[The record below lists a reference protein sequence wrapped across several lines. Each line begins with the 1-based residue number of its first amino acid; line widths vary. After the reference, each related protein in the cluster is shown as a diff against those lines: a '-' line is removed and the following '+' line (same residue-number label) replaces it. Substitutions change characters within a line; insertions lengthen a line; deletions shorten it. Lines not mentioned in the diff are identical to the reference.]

1 LSKPRDPAP
10 VKPPERSTS
19 SKASSEL
26 TAKLTFPCYAVGT
39 APEIPKKHRA
49 IIDLGSIEYRHDE
62 KKKKSRLYN
71 KRGDWLVYTCSME
84 AVLVQRLEKVYR
96 SERTS
101 LLGFIRSRT
110 GSLEEAEDLLQDVF
124 FQAIRAASVTEPIEN
139 VVGWLYT
146 IARNKIIDR
155 YRRRRNDLS
164 LQQEREDITL
174 EELLADS
181 GINIEK
187 EFIRRAVMDA
197 LIEALEELPPE
208 QRDAFIQQAIEGKT
222 FREISEQSGVPLNT
236 LIARKRYAVQF
247 LRKRLHDLKEMVDEL
262 A

>member
-1 LSKPRDPAP
+1 
-10 VKPPERSTS
+10 
-19 SKASSEL
+19 
-26 TAKLTFPCYAVGT
+26 
-39 APEIPKKHRA
+39 
-49 IIDLGSIEYRHDE
+49 
-62 KKKKSRLYN
+62 
-71 KRGDWLVYTCSME
+71 ME

-96 SERTS
+96 NERKT

-155 YRRRRNDLS
+155 YRRKRDTVS
-164 LQQEREDITL
+164 LQQEREDVTL
-174 EELLADS
+174 EDLLADS
-181 GINIEK
+181 GIDIEK
-187 EFIRRAVMDA
+187 EVIRRAVMDA
-197 LIEALEELPPE
+197 LIEALEELPVE
-208 QRDAFIQQAIEGKT
+208 QRDAFIQQAIEGRT
-222 FREISEQSGVPLNT
+222 FREISEQSGIPLNT

-247 LRKRLHDLKEMVDEL
+247 LRKRLHDLKEIVDEL

>member
-1 LSKPRDPAP
+1 
-10 VKPPERSTS
+10 
-19 SKASSEL
+19 
-26 TAKLTFPCYAVGT
+26 
-39 APEIPKKHRA
+39 
-49 IIDLGSIEYRHDE
+49 
-62 KKKKSRLYN
+62 
-71 KRGDWLVYTCSME
+71 ME

-96 SERTS
+96 NERKT

-124 FQAIRAASVTEPIEN
+124 FQAIRAASVTDPIEN

-155 YRRRRNDLS
+155 YRRKKDTIS
-164 LQQEREDITL
+164 LQQEREEVTL

-181 GINIEK
+181 GIDIEK
-187 EFIRRAVMDA
+187 EVIRGAVMDA
-197 LIEALEELPPE
+197 LVEALDELPPE
-208 QRDAFIQQAIEGKT
+208 QREAFIQQAVEGRT
-222 FREISEQSGVPLNT
+222 FREISDQTGIPLNT

-247 LRKRLHDLKEMVDEL
+247 LRKRLHDLKDVVDEL

>member
-1 LSKPRDPAP
+1 
-10 VKPPERSTS
+10 
-19 SKASSEL
+19 
-26 TAKLTFPCYAVGT
+26 
-39 APEIPKKHRA
+39 
-49 IIDLGSIEYRHDE
+49 
-62 KKKKSRLYN
+62 
-71 KRGDWLVYTCSME
+71 M
-84 AVLVQRLEKVYR
+84 QRLEKVYR
-96 SERTS
+96 SERSS

-155 YRRRRNDLS
+155 YRRKRNTVS
-164 LQQEREDITL
+164 LQQEREDVTL
-174 EELLADS
+174 EELLTDS
-181 GINIEK
+181 GIDIEK
-187 EFIRRAVMDA
+187 EVIRGAVMDS

-208 QRDAFIQQAIEGKT
+208 QRDAFIQQAIEGRT

-247 LRKRLHDLKEMVDEL
+247 LRKRLHDLREIVDEL

>member
-1 LSKPRDPAP
+1 
-10 VKPPERSTS
+10 
-19 SKASSEL
+19 
-26 TAKLTFPCYAVGT
+26 
-39 APEIPKKHRA
+39 
-49 IIDLGSIEYRHDE
+49 
-62 KKKKSRLYN
+62 
-71 KRGDWLVYTCSME
+71 M
-84 AVLVQRLEKVYR
+84 QRLEKVYR
-96 SERTS
+96 SERSS

-110 GSLEEAEDLLQDVF
+110 GNLEEAEDLLQDVF
-124 FQAIRAASVTEPIEN
+124 FQAIRAASVTDPIEN

-155 YRRRRNDLS
+155 YRRKKNTVS
-164 LQQEREDITL
+164 LQQEREEVTL

-181 GINIEK
+181 GIDIEK

-197 LIEALEELPPE
+197 LIEALEELPAE
-208 QRDAFIQQAIEGKT
+208 QRDAFIQQAIDGKT

-247 LRKRLHDLKEMVDEL
+247 LRRRLHDLKEIMDEL

>member
-1 LSKPRDPAP
+1 
-10 VKPPERSTS
+10 
-19 SKASSEL
+19 
-26 TAKLTFPCYAVGT
+26 
-39 APEIPKKHRA
+39 
-49 IIDLGSIEYRHDE
+49 
-62 KKKKSRLYN
+62 
-71 KRGDWLVYTCSME
+71 
-84 AVLVQRLEKVYR
+84 VQRLEKVYR

-110 GSLEEAEDLLQDVF
+110 GDLEEAEDLLQDVF

-139 VVGWLYT
+139 IAGWLYT

-155 YRRRRNDLS
+155 YRRKRATVS
-164 LQQEREDITL
+164 LQQEREDLTL

-181 GINIEK
+181 GIDIEK
-187 EFIRRAVMDA
+187 EMIRRAVMDA

-208 QRDAFIQQAIEGKT
+208 QRDAFVQQAIEGRT

-247 LRKRLHDLKEMVDEL
+247 LRKRLYGLREIIDEL

>member
-1 LSKPRDPAP
+1 
-10 VKPPERSTS
+10 
-19 SKASSEL
+19 
-26 TAKLTFPCYAVGT
+26 
-39 APEIPKKHRA
+39 
-49 IIDLGSIEYRHDE
+49 
-62 KKKKSRLYN
+62 
-71 KRGDWLVYTCSME
+71 ME

-96 SERTS
+96 SERSS

-155 YRRRRNDLS
+155 YRRKRNTVS
-164 LQQEREDITL
+164 LQQEREDVTL
-174 EELLADS
+174 EELLTDS
-181 GINIEK
+181 GIDIEK
-187 EFIRRAVMDA
+187 EVIRGAVMDS

-208 QRDAFIQQAIEGKT
+208 QRDAFIQQAIEGRT

-247 LRKRLHDLKEMVDEL
+247 LRKRLHDLREIVDEL

>member
-1 LSKPRDPAP
+1 
-10 VKPPERSTS
+10 
-19 SKASSEL
+19 
-26 TAKLTFPCYAVGT
+26 
-39 APEIPKKHRA
+39 
-49 IIDLGSIEYRHDE
+49 
-62 KKKKSRLYN
+62 
-71 KRGDWLVYTCSME
+71 ME

-96 SERTS
+96 SERNS

-139 VVGWLYT
+139 IVGWLYT

-155 YRRRRNDLS
+155 YRRKRNIVS
-164 LQQEREDITL
+164 LQQEKEDVTL
-174 EELLADS
+174 EELLTDS

-187 EFIRRAVMDA
+187 EVFRRAVMDA

-208 QRDAFIQQAIEGKT
+208 QRDAFIQQAIEGRT
-222 FREISEQSGVPLNT
+222 FREISESTGTPLNT

-247 LRKRLHDLKEMVDEL
+247 LRKRLHDLKEIVDEL
-262 A
+262 D

>member
-1 LSKPRDPAP
+1 
-10 VKPPERSTS
+10 
-19 SKASSEL
+19 
-26 TAKLTFPCYAVGT
+26 
-39 APEIPKKHRA
+39 
-49 IIDLGSIEYRHDE
+49 
-62 KKKKSRLYN
+62 
-71 KRGDWLVYTCSME
+71 ME

>member
-1 LSKPRDPAP
+1 
-10 VKPPERSTS
+10 
-19 SKASSEL
+19 
-26 TAKLTFPCYAVGT
+26 
-39 APEIPKKHRA
+39 
-49 IIDLGSIEYRHDE
+49 
-62 KKKKSRLYN
+62 
-71 KRGDWLVYTCSME
+71 M
-84 AVLVQRLEKVYR
+84 QRLEKVYR

>member
-1 LSKPRDPAP
+1 
-10 VKPPERSTS
+10 
-19 SKASSEL
+19 
-26 TAKLTFPCYAVGT
+26 
-39 APEIPKKHRA
+39 
-49 IIDLGSIEYRHDE
+49 
-62 KKKKSRLYN
+62 
-71 KRGDWLVYTCSME
+71 M
-84 AVLVQRLEKVYR
+84 QRLEKVYR

-110 GSLEEAEDLLQDVF
+110 GDLEEAEDLLQDVF

-139 VVGWLYT
+139 IVGWLYT

-155 YRRRRNDLS
+155 YRRKRATVS
-164 LQQEREDITL
+164 LQQEKEDLTL
-174 EELLADS
+174 EDLLADS
-181 GINIEK
+181 GIDIEK
-187 EFIRRAVMDA
+187 EMIRRAVKNT

-208 QRDAFIQQAIEGKT
+208 QRNAFVQQAIEGRT

-247 LRKRLHDLKEMVDEL
+247 LRKRLHGLREIIDEL